1 MRMNRI
7 LKSLL
12 LIASFLATTMCNAQ
26 VQISTKQLDNTKWEI
41 VLRTI
46 MGKEEIPNRVNTWDF
61 NMSSYSSS
69 MYLPTL
75 KKTSIWLFQYY
86 VSDIEPCDYSFDKS
100 NVGVNYEGKY
110 IVVYNEKTDE
120 VDYYTVMSFTD
131 DEMVLFRKAKKEQVP
146 NLDVYIT
153 FKRVNDM

>member
-26 VQISTKQLDNTKWEI
+26 VQISTKQLDNTQWEI

-110 IVVYNEKTDE
+110 IVVYNKKTDE

>member
-1 MRMNRI
+1 MNRR

-26 VQISTKQLDNTKWEI
+26 VQIFTKQLDNTQWEI

-100 NVGVNYEGKY
+100 NVGVNDEGKY

-131 DEMVLFRKAKKEQVP
+131 EEMVLFRKAKKDQVP

-153 FKRVNDM
+153 FKRVNDK

>member
-26 VQISTKQLDNTKWEI
+26 VQISTKQLDITKWEI

-110 IVVYNEKTDE
+110 IVVYNKKTDE

-131 DEMVLFRKAKKEQVP
+131 DEMVLFRKAKKEQAQT
-146 NLDVYIT
+146 LTYILLLN
-153 FKRVNDM
+153 V

>member
-7 LKSLL
+7 LKSIL

-26 VQISTKQLDNTKWEI
+26 VQISTKQLDNTQWEI

-100 NVGVNYEGKY
+100 NVGVNHEGKY
-110 IVVYNEKTDE
+110 IVVYNKKTDE

>member
-1 MRMNRI
+1 MNRI

-75 KKTSIWLFQYY
+75 KKNINLA
-86 VSDIEPCDYSFDKS
+86 VS
-100 NVGVNYEGKY
+100 
-110 IVVYNEKTDE
+110 
-120 VDYYTVMSFTD
+120 
-131 DEMVLFRKAKKEQVP
+131 VLCFRYRTLRLLIRQK
-146 NLDVYIT
+146 
-153 FKRVNDM
+153 

>member
-1 MRMNRI
+1 MNRI

-26 VQISTKQLDNTKWEI
+26 VQIFTKQLDNTQWEI

-100 NVGVNYEGKY
+100 NVGVNDEGKY

-131 DEMVLFRKAKKEQVP
+131 EEMVLFRKAKKDQVP

-153 FKRVNDM
+153 FKRVNDK

>member
-1 MRMNRI
+1 MNRI

-26 VQISTKQLDNTKWEI
+26 VQIFTKQLDNTQWAI

-100 NVGVNYEGKY
+100 NVGVNDEGKY

-153 FKRVNDM
+153 FKRVNDK

>member
-26 VQISTKQLDNTKWEI
+26 VQISTKQLDNTQWEI

-100 NVGVNYEGKY
+100 NVGVNREGKY
-110 IVVYNEKTDE
+110 IVVYNKKTDE

>member
-110 IVVYNEKTDE
+110 IVVYNKKTDE

-131 DEMVLFRKAKKEQVP
+131 EEMVLFRKAKKDQVP

-153 FKRVNDM
+153 FKRVNDK

>member
-7 LKSLL
+7 LKSIL

-110 IVVYNEKTDE
+110 IVVYNKKTDE

>member
-1 MRMNRI
+1 MRMNKI

-110 IVVYNEKTDE
+110 IVVYNKKTDE

>member
-1 MRMNRI
+1 MNRI

-100 NVGVNYEGKY
+100 NVGVNDEGKY

-131 DEMVLFRKAKKEQVP
+131 EEMVLFRKAKKDQVP

-153 FKRVNDM
+153 FKRVNDK